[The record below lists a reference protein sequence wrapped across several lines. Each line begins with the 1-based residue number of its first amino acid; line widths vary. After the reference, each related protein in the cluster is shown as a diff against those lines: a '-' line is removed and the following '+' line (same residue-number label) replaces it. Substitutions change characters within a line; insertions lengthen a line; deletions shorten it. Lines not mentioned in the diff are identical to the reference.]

1 MIALDGVKMSK
12 SLGNLVFVSKL
23 VAAGTD
29 PSAIR
34 LGVFSGHYRSDRDW
48 SDEVLAEANDR
59 LARWRRAA
67 VEASADSGAEVGR
80 ATAQVIAAIR
90 EALSDD
96 LDTPRALAAVDEWA
110 NGVLGDSPAQA
121 EQTDTES
128 GQFSGADV
136 ATALDALL
144 GVKL

>member
-1 MIALDGVKMSK
+1 MAKHYVHSGMIALDGVKMSK

-34 LGVFSGHYRSDRDW
+34 LGVFAGHYRSDRDW
-48 SDEVLAEANDR
+48 SDEILAAANER
-59 LARWRRAA
+59 LDRWRRAA
-67 VEASADSGAEVGR
+67 AAASSDVT
-80 ATAQVIAAIR
+80 ATITAVR

-110 NGVLGDSPAQA
+110 DAVLGGR
-121 EQTDTES
+121 ES
-128 GQFSGADV
+128 VGSDAASGFTGPGADMAV
-136 ATALDALL
+136 ALDALL